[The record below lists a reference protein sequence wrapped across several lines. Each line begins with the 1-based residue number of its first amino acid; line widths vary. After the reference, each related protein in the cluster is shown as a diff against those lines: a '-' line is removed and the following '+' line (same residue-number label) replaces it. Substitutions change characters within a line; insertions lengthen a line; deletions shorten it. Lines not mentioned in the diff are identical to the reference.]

1 MEKKHKSATTVALP
15 IRVGERVKFYNDQ
28 NQLCESRICSIDK
41 IRINYNALFITFS
54 TRNSIYTNVK
64 AEIPNQGIV
73 QEMSSGT
80 LISMG
85 GTDRAVLNILYE
97 INQQGIIAG
106 TNDKKW
112 IFGEFSNPQSKV

>member
-1 MEKKHKSATTVALP
+1 
-15 IRVGERVKFYNDQ
+15 
-28 NQLCESRICSIDK
+28 
-41 IRINYNALFITFS
+41 
-54 TRNSIYTNVK
+54 
-64 AEIPNQGIV
+64 
-73 QEMSSGT
+73 MSSGT